1 LFSRISDYAS
11 QDIFEI
17 DEDEDEYEV
26 LRRASS
32 EIYFIEKMRVFEK
45 TFGID
50 QLNSMVKKL
59 EHQRKVRF
67 IFNNR
72 FLFFPNRLRSKTRL
86 LESTFL
92 ARMI

>member
-1 LFSRISDYAS
+1 LYSRISDYAS

-59 EHQRKVRF
+59 EHQRKVRYRHLL
-67 IFNNR
+67 IL
-72 FLFFPNRLRSKTRL
+72 FLYRLKFKTPQ
-86 LESTFL
+86 LESSYS